1 MNQNHIHTSENP
13 CWYALYTKS
22 YFEKKASFILTK
34 KNIENYCPL
43 KKQERQ
49 WSDRKKIIWE
59 PVIRSYLFVQARHTE
74 FEEIRMTE
82 GIVNFVYHDGKP
94 AVIRDHE
101 MDTMKRFFHDH
112 SAHDFTV
119 TQLNPGDRVRIR
131 SGVFMN
137 NEGLVISAR
146 GRKAR
151 LILYSLNMQIQV
163 VAAAGE
169 LVKI

>member
-1 MNQNHIHTSENP
+1 MNQTHIHASESP
-13 CWYALYTKS
+13 RWYALYTKS
-22 YFEKKASFILTK
+22 YFEKKASSVLTQ

-49 WSDRKKIIWE
+49 WSDRKKVIWE
-59 PVIRSYLFVQARHTE
+59 PVIRSYLFVHARHTD
-74 FEEIRMTE
+74 FEDIRMTD
-82 GIVNFVYHDGKP
+82 GIVNFVYHSGRP
-94 AVIRDHE
+94 AIIRDQE
-101 MDTMKRFFHDH
+101 METMKRFFHDYDEY
-112 SAHDFTV
+112 DFTV
-119 TQLNPGDRVRIR
+119 TPLNPGDRVRIR

-137 NEGLVISAR
+137 SEGLVISAR

-163 VAAAGE
+163 VIPAGE